1 MIEAITWIDFVPVW
15 LHSLFH
21 SSQIVS
27 NIYKQLLCWKSRS
40 TYSVIFSI
48 WIRVKLCY
56 SIYTTKVIIFFAK
69 QNIQWWDE
77 WLVHS
82 QMILFVITSI
92 SKSKIIRAL
101 CNGMF
106 FHSRPIHP
114 LSTLPVA
121 YGNFTPIVCW
131 PRAQFAPMLY
141 WPPFWKLTL
150 PHVWKIEP
158 PWYFDPLNI

>member
-1 MIEAITWIDFVPVW
+1 MNSDEDWFYSVEQSHVWTSEISENEMRITVLQYPHKIEAITWIDFVPVW
-15 LHSLFH
+15 LHSLFQ
-21 SSQIVS
+21 SSKNVS

-48 WIRVKLCY
+48 WIPVKLCY
-56 SIYTTKVIIFFAK
+56 SIYTIKVIIFFAK

-101 CNGMF
+101 CIEML
-106 FHSRPIHP
+106 FH
-114 LSTLPVA
+114 
-121 YGNFTPIVCW
+121 
-131 PRAQFAPMLY
+131 
-141 WPPFWKLTL
+141 
-150 PHVWKIEP
+150 
-158 PWYFDPLNI
+158 